1 MIVPVLIKWI
11 TEIRENQKVGQE
23 HSDHIII
30 PWVNRDVNGAEPAN
44 PDFSSS
50 ERWVAME
57 FSVEHNPKTR
67 CSLKRVILER

>member
-1 MIVPVLIKWI
+1 MIIPVSIKWI

-30 PWVNRDVNGAEPAN
+30 PWVNRDVNGAKPAN

-50 ERWVAME
+50 E
-57 FSVEHNPKTR
+57 
-67 CSLKRVILER
+67 